1 VASAERYDAIFGDL
15 EPPFAFID
23 LDAISENAA
32 RMLAAAAG
40 KPIRI
45 ASKSVRSRELL
56 QRLLAL
62 DPGFQGLLNLTLS
75 EALWLHGHGFR
86 DLVVAYPSVE
96 PGPLAE
102 LARTAAEDPD
112 GAPVIMVDSSEQL
125 DLIPAGRAGAAPV
138 PVAIDLD
145 VGYWPLNGRLRF
157 GPKRS
162 PIRTPEQA
170 ASLAADIVRRENL
183 HLVGVM
189 AYEGQIAGVA
199 DRVPRRGLENAAIRV
214 MKHFSARDVRERR
227 AAMVAAVAEHA
238 ELRFVNGGGTGS
250 IAQTAAEPAVT
261 EATAGSG
268 FYAPMLFQYY
278 RGLRLEPAAGFAL
291 SLNRR
296 PGPGVITALG
306 GGYVASGAVRADR
319 QPVPAWPPR
328 LRLDPLEGA
337 GEAQTPLIGAGA
349 DALSIGGR
357 VYLRH
362 AKAGEL
368 CERFNS
374 LHVIENGEL
383 AGELATYRGEGQ
395 AFL

>member
-1 VASAERYDAIFGDL
+1 MFPAERYDEIFGEL

-23 LDAISENAA
+23 LDAIRENGRQMAS
-32 RMLAAAAG
+32 AAAG

-56 QRLLAL
+56 ERLLAL
-62 DPGFQGLLNLTLS
+62 PGYRGLLNLTLR
-75 EALWLHGHGFR
+75 EALWLHGHGLR

-96 PGPLAE
+96 RGALAA
-102 LARTAAEDPD
+102 LAQLDPAT
-112 GAPVIMVDSSEQL
+112 APVVMVDSVEQL
-125 DLIPAGRAGAAPV
+125 ELIPGTGT

-145 VGYWPLNGRLRF
+145 VGFWPLGGRLKF

-162 PIRTPEQA
+162 PIRSPEQA
-170 ASLAADIVRRENL
+170 GALAAEIARRPNVE
-183 HLVGVM
+183 LVGVM

-199 DRVPRRGLENAAIRV
+199 DRVPHRALENLVIRGMKRLSAA
-214 MKHFSARDVRERR
+214 DVRERR
-227 AAMVAAVAEHA
+227 GAMVAAIREHA

-250 IAQTAAEPAVT
+250 IAQTVSEAAVT
-261 EATAGSG
+261 EVAAGSG

-278 RGLRLEPAAGFAL
+278 RGFTLAPAAGFAL
-291 SLNRR
+291 ALNRR

-306 GGYVASGAVRADR
+306 GGYVASGATRADR
-319 QPVPAWPPR
+319 QPVPAWPPG
-328 LRLDPLEGA
+328 LSLDPLEGA
-337 GEAQTPLIGAGA
+337 GEAQTPLHGHGTGELAV
-349 DALSIGGR
+349 GGR

-374 LHVIENGEL
+374 LHVVEGGRL

>member
-1 VASAERYDAIFGDL
+1 MSSAERYDEIFGAL
-15 EPPFAFID
+15 EPPFAFVD
-23 LDAISENAA
+23 LDAIRDNAS
-32 RMLAAAAG
+32 RMLAAAAP

-56 QRLLAL
+56 GRLLAL
-62 DPGFQGLLNLTLS
+62 DPGFQGLLNLTLP

-96 PGPLAE
+96 PHALSRLAT
-102 LARTAAEDPD
+102 LSGDQPD
-112 GAPVIMVDSSEQL
+112 TAPVIMVDSPEHL
-125 DLIPAGRAGAAPV
+125 DLIPTGGGRV

-145 VGYWPLNGRLRF
+145 VGYWPLGGRLKF

-162 PIRTPEQA
+162 PIRTPEA
-170 ASLAADIVRRENL
+170 AAHLAADIARRPNVE
-183 HLVGVM
+183 LVGVM

-199 DRVPRRGLENAAIRV
+199 DRVPHRALENAAVRV
-214 MKHFSARDVRERR
+214 MKHFSHPDVRERR
-227 AAMVAAVAEHA
+227 AGMVAAIAEHA
-238 ELRFVNGGGTGS
+238 DLRFVNGGGTGS
-250 IAQTAAEPAVT
+250 IAQTVADPSVT
-261 EATAGSG
+261 EVAAGSG

-278 RGLRLEPAAGFAL
+278 RGFSLQPAAGFAL

-306 GGYVASGAVRADR
+306 GGYVASGATRADR
-319 QPVPAWPPR
+319 QPVPAWPTG
-328 LRLDPLEGA
+328 LKLDPLEGA
-337 GEAQTPLIGAGA
+337 GEAQTPLLGARA
-349 DALSIGGR
+349 DALSVGAR
-357 VYLRH
+357 VYMRH

-368 CERFNS
+368 CERFNR
-374 LHVIENGEL
+374 LYVIENGRL

>member
-1 VASAERYDAIFGDL
+1 MSTADRYDAIFGEL
-15 EPPFAFID
+15 EPPFAFVD
-23 LDAISENAA
+23 MDAVVANA
-32 RMLAAAAG
+32 RTMLAAAAG

-56 QRLLAL
+56 ARLLAL
-62 DPGFQGLLNLTLS
+62 DTGFQGLLNLTLR

-96 PGPLAE
+96 RGALAA
-102 LARTAAEDPD
+102 LAQLDPAT
-112 GAPVIMVDSSEQL
+112 APVLMVDSRDQL
-125 DLIPAGRAGAAPV
+125 DLIVGERV

-145 VGYWPLNGRLRF
+145 VGFWPLGGRLKF

-162 PIRTPEQA
+162 PIRTPQQA
-170 ASLAADIVRRENL
+170 AALAAEIARRSNVE
-183 HLVGVM
+183 LVGVM

-199 DRVPRRGLENAAIRV
+199 DRVPQRRLENAAIRV
-214 MKHFSARDVRERR
+214 MKRLSGADVRERR
-227 AAMVAAVAEHA
+227 AAMVAAIGEHA
-238 ELRFVNGGGTGS
+238 QLRFVNGGGTGS
-250 IAQTAAEPAVT
+250 IAQTVAEPAVS
-261 EATAGSG
+261 EVAAGSG

-278 RGLRLEPAAGFAL
+278 RGFRLAPAAGYAL
-291 SLNRR
+291 ALNRR

-306 GGYVASGAVRADR
+306 GGYVASGATRADR
-319 QPVPAWPPR
+319 QPVPAWPPG

-337 GEAQTPLIGAGA
+337 GEAQTPLLGTAA
-349 DALSIGGR
+349 DGLAVGGR
-357 VYLRH
+357 VYMRH

-374 LHVIENGEL
+374 LQLI
-383 AGELATYRGEGQ
+383 AGGRLVDEIATYRGEGQ

>member
-1 VASAERYDAIFGDL
+1 MALAERYDEIFADL

-23 LDAISENAA
+23 LDAIRTNAA
-32 RMLAAAAG
+32 TMLASAAG

-45 ASKSVRSRELL
+45 ASKSVRCRELL
-56 QRLLAL
+56 ERLLAL
-62 DPGFQGLLNLTLS
+62 DPGYQGLLNLTLS

-96 PGPLAE
+96 RSA
-102 LARTAAEDPD
+102 LARLAALAAEQPD
-112 GAPVIMVDSSEQL
+112 GAPVIMVDSPDQL
-125 DLIPAGRAGAAPV
+125 ELIPRGPGRV

-145 VGYWPLNGRLRF
+145 VGFWPFAGRLKF

-162 PIRTPEQA
+162 PIRTPAQA
-170 ASLAADIVRRENL
+170 AALAANIAARPNVE
-183 HLVGVM
+183 LVGVM

-199 DRVPRRGLENAAIRV
+199 DRVPHRALENVAIRV
-214 MKHFSARDVRERR
+214 MKHFSAADVRERR
-227 AAMVAAVAEHA
+227 AAMVAAIADHA
-238 ELRFVNGGGTGS
+238 HLRFVNGGGTGS
-250 IAQTAAEPAVT
+250 IAQTVAEPAVT

-278 RGLRLEPAAGFAL
+278 RGFSLAPAAGFAL
-291 SLNRR
+291 SLNRQ

-306 GGYVASGAVRADR
+306 GGYVASGATRADR
-319 QPVPAWPPR
+319 QPAPAWPTG
-328 LRLDPLEGA
+328 LTLDPLEGA
-337 GEAQTPLIGAGA
+337 GEAQTPLLGARA
-349 DALSIGGR
+349 DSLRVGGR

-374 LHVIENGEL
+374 LHVIEDGRL

>member
-1 VASAERYDAIFGDL
+1 VSSAEHYDEIFGEL
-15 EPPFAFID
+15 EAPFAFID
-23 LDAISENAA
+23 LDAIRANATQ
-32 RMLAAAAG
+32 MLAAAAG

-62 DPGFQGLLNLTLS
+62 NPGFGGLLNLTLP

-96 PGPLAE
+96 RDALRRLAE
-102 LARTAAEDPD
+102 LAAQRPD
-112 GAPVIMVDSSEQL
+112 TAPVIMIDSPEQL
-125 DLIPAGRAGAAPV
+125 DFIPSRGGQV

-145 VGYWPLNGRLRF
+145 VGYWPLGGRLKF

-162 PIRTPEQA
+162 PIRTPATA
-170 ASLAADIVRRENL
+170 AQLAAEIARRPHVR
-183 HLVGVM
+183 LVGVM

-199 DRVPRRGLENAAIRV
+199 DRVPRRALENAAIRA
-214 MKHFSARDVRERR
+214 MKHFSAHDVRERR
-227 AAMVAAVAEHA
+227 AAMVAAIAEHA

-250 IAQTAAEPAVT
+250 IAQTVAEPAVT
-261 EATAGSG
+261 EVAAGSG

-278 RGLRLEPAAGFAL
+278 RGFQLAPAAGFAL

-306 GGYVASGAVRADR
+306 GGYVASGATRADR
-319 QPVPAWPPR
+319 QPVPAWPTG
-328 LRLDPLEGA
+328 LSLDPLEGA
-337 GEAQTPLIGAGA
+337 GEAQTPLIGAAA
-349 DALSIGGR
+349 DRARVGDR

-374 LHVIENGEL
+374 LYVIEDGRL

>member
-1 VASAERYDAIFGDL
+1 MASAERYDEIFGDL

-23 LDAISENAA
+23 LDAITQNAA
-32 RMLAAAAG
+32 RMLAAANG
-40 KPIRI
+40 TPIRV

-62 DPGFQGLLNLTLS
+62 DPGFQGLLNLTLP

-96 PGPLAE
+96 SSALAQ
-102 LARTAAEDPD
+102 LSRAAAEEPD
-112 GAPVIMVDSSEQL
+112 GAPVIMVDSTEQL
-125 DLIPAGRAGAAPV
+125 DLIPSGHGRV

-145 VGYWPLNGRLRF
+145 VGYWPLGGRLKF

-170 ASLAADIVRRENL
+170 AALAAEVLRRP
-183 HLVGVM
+183 HVALVGVM

-199 DRVPRRGLENAAIRV
+199 DRVPHRRLENAAVRV
-214 MKHFSARDVRERR
+214 MKHLSASDVRERR
-227 AAMVAAVAEHA
+227 AAMVAAIREHA

-250 IAQTAAEPAVT
+250 VAQTAAEDAVT
-261 EATAGSG
+261 EVTAGSG

-278 RGLRLEPAAGFAL
+278 RGLALEPAAGFAL
-291 SLNRR
+291 SVNRR

-306 GGYVASGAVRADR
+306 GGYVASGATRSDR

-328 LRLDPLEGA
+328 LKLDPLEGA
-337 GEAQTPLIGAGA
+337 GEAQTPLRGPGV
-349 DALSIGGR
+349 DAVGVGGR

-368 CERFNS
+368 CERFNC
-374 LHVIENGEL
+374 LYVIEHGRL

>member
-1 VASAERYDAIFGDL
+1 VVSAERYDAIFGHL
-15 EPPFAFID
+15 EPPFAFVD
-23 LDAISENAA
+23 LDAVSANAT

-40 KPIRI
+40 TPIRI

-62 DPGFQGLLNLTLS
+62 DPGFQGLLTLTLT

-96 PGPLAE
+96 RGALAQ
-102 LARTAAEDPD
+102 LTHLAAEDPE
-112 GAPVIMVDSSEQL
+112 GVPVIMIDCPEQL
-125 DLIPAGRAGAAPV
+125 DLIPAGPGPLS
-138 PVAIDLD
+138 VAIDLD
-145 VGYWPLNGRLRF
+145 VGYWPLNGRLKF

-170 ASLAADIVRRENL
+170 ASLAADIARRPHL
-183 HLVGVM
+183 RLVGVM

-199 DRVPRRGLENAAIRV
+199 DRVPRRGLENAVIRV
-214 MKHFSARDVRERR
+214 MKHFSAADVRERR
-227 AAMVAAVAEHA
+227 AAMVAAIAQHA

-250 IAQTAAEPAVT
+250 LAQTAAEPAVT

-278 RGLRLEPAAGFAL
+278 RGFHLEPAAGFAL

-306 GGYVASGAVRADR
+306 GGYVASGATRADR
-319 QPVPAWPPR
+319 QPVPAWPR
-328 LRLDPLEGA
+328 GLKLDRLEGA
-337 GEAQTPLIGAGA
+337 GEAQTPLLGAAA
-349 DALSIGGR
+349 DGLDIGGR
-357 VYLRH
+357 AYLRH

-374 LHVIENGEL
+374 LHVIEHGEL